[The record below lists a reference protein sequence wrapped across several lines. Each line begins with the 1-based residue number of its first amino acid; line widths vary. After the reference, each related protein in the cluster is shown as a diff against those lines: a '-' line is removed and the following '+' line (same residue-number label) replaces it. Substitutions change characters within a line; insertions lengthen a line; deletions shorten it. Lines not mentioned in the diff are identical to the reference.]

1 MGAEAVSLTSSATTE
16 SDWGTSVTPGGSP
29 DATFKGFALE
39 DDNSDSLIGLNNT
52 LHEELED
59 IWDTETSRSEYPGDD
74 TENVGSWS
82 WYSISWT
89 WVTRGELVVGVIG
102 IIGNLLII
110 IVLFQRRA
118 KSRSTDTLVGALATA
133 DLLTSVGL
141 LPIPYAKGVPVSW
154 LGRVYCKLVWLPGY
168 MMPWT
173 FLSGFVLS
181 AISVERYIAVTH
193 PIYFNR
199 ILTRRRVSEVVVILW
214 ILSILLC
221 IPGSF
226 RADLD
231 KSKCR
236 CAIVELTYAVD
247 MAFSLYT
254 TTIQLFIPAII
265 MVATQTLIAVKLKA
279 QSKRLRGSKSH
290 HIAASRAVIKLLL
303 IVIIA
308 YLVCWTPFKLIFLL
322 KALLR
327 HQIQANS
334 QIANGAMILAAV
346 NSSINPIIYSI
357 RYQEFR
363 NAVKDLFV
371 GGKVQSKAM
380 FDDPDVNNSTNTR
393 MGRPNP

>member
-1 MGAEAVSLTSSATTE
+1 MSVQAVSLTFSATTE
-16 SDWGTSVTPGGSP
+16 SDWRTSVTPVGSP

-52 LHEELED
+52 LHEELDD

-74 TENVGSWS
+74 TDKVGSWS

-89 WVTRGELVVGVIG
+89 WLTLGELVVGVIG
-102 IIGNLLII
+102 IVGNLLII

-118 KSRSTDTLVGALATA
+118 KSRSTDTLIGALAVA

-141 LPIPYAKGVPVSW
+141 LPFPYAKGVPVSW
-154 LGRVYCKLVWLPGY
+154 LGRVYCKLVWFPCY
-168 MMPWT
+168 MFAWT
-173 FLSGFVLS
+173 ILSGFVLS
-181 AISVERYIAVTH
+181 AISIERYIAVTH

-214 ILSILLC
+214 ILSMLLC
-221 IPGSF
+221 IPVYF
-226 RADLD
+226 MADVD
-231 KSKCR
+231 KAKCR
-236 CAIVELTYAVD
+236 CAVVEQTYAVD
-247 MAFSLYT
+247 MAFALYFP
-254 TTIQLFIPAII
+254 TIQLFIPAII

-290 HIAASRAVIKLLL
+290 HLAASRAVIKLML

-308 YLVCWTPFKLIFLL
+308 YLVCWTPVKLIFLL
-322 KALLR
+322 NAMFR
-327 HQIQANS
+327 YQIQANS

-380 FDDPDVNNSTNTR
+380 FDDPDVNNFSTDTSP
-393 MGRPNP
+393 GP